1 MLDAAH
7 QSDRRDGSRQRV
19 LKKALIVFNNG
30 HSTVGCHILDIS
42 EVGAKLLPTD
52 VASCPREFALK
63 ALTGEPRQCEVI
75 WRRGGAL
82 GVRFLGLDQLE
93 KTATDRRRHIR
104 RRAFQQALIICNRGL
119 STIVCQVIDIS
130 EIGAKLILA
139 DAFACPREFVL
150 KPRNG
155 GPRQCAV
162 LWRRGTA
169 MGVRFF

>member
-1 MLDAAH
+1 MLDATS

-42 EVGAKLLPTD
+42 EGGAKLLPTD
-52 VASCPREFALK
+52 VVSCPREFALK
-63 ALTGEPRQCEVI
+63 PLTGGPRQCEVI
-75 WRRGGAL
+75 WRRGPVL
-82 GVRFLGLDQLE
+82 GVRFLGLDQSE
-93 KTATDRRRHIR
+93 KIAEGRRRHTR
-104 RRAFQQALIICNRGL
+104 RRALQQALIVYNKGL
-119 STIVCQVIDIS
+119 STTVCKLVDIS
-130 EIGAKLILA
+130 EMGAKLILA
-139 DAFACPREFVL
+139 DAFSCPREFVL

-169 MGVRFF
+169 MGVRVF